1 MSTAPD
7 ERHPFVVTLTGG
19 IASGKTAVS
28 DRFARLGVPVVDT
41 DVIARE
47 LVQAGQPLLEKIVG
61 VFGPQVLNQ
70 EGQLDR
76 KRMRELI
83 FTDPGR
89 KQRLEAI
96 LHPAIRERVQEQ
108 LRALHSEYCLL
119 VVPLLAESGSGRWGD
134 RVLVVDVDEE
144 TQLARVTARDQI
156 GRKQALAILN
166 SQATR
171 QQRLALADDVIHNY
185 GSLAELDR
193 AVHAL
198 HDQYLELARLRQP
211 GAGRGP
217 LDSGMRRNDG

>member
-1 MSTAPD
+1 MQRDTSTCK
-7 ERHPFVVTLTGG
+7 G
-19 IASGKTAVS
+19 
-28 DRFARLGVPVVDT
+28 
-41 DVIARE
+41 
-47 LVQAGQPLLEKIVG
+47 
-61 VFGPQVLNQ
+61 
-70 EGQLDR
+70 
-76 KRMRELI
+76 MRELI

-144 TQLARVTARDQI
+144 TQLARVMARDQI

-217 LDSGMRRNDG
+217 LDSGMRRNDAEIACAFSPRTLKCLQPWFPPPLRPAHHPTQLPSA